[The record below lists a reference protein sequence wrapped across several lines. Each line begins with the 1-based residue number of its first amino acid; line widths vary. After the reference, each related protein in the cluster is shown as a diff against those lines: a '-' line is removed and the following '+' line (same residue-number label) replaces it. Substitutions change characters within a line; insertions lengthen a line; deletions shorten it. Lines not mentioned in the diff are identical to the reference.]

1 MRFEIRYGCNGGGAV
16 NAKEHF
22 FVRCSH
28 SVVFHVCLVSG
39 VGVFGLRYTS
49 TCVEFLRWLALLHRH
64 TQHAQLRSLLYV
76 FLTDK

>member
-49 TCVEFLRWLALLHRH
+49 VP
-64 TQHAQLRSLLYV
+64 SV
-76 FLTDK
+76 

>member
-49 TCVEFLRWLALLHRH
+49 VELGWLALLHKH